1 MTRVGHSTTRAAAAA
16 GGGRYLES
24 NRPFVAFPG
33 LDRDIELDE

>member
-1 MTRVGHSTTRAAAAA
+1 MTRVGHSTTRAAAA

-33 LDRDIELDE
+33 LDGDIELDE